1 MALPTL
7 ADKID
12 AVEDKLEKENIISEI
27 ASAVFRSAKIST
39 EAVAKFAVAPS
50 VPQMVDEVL
59 EDLKSGSIQKFNQAM
74 DKLDKLVR
82 TLGIDLKKYNKE
94 LANFAE
100 KREEKII
107 KSEEKIQTL
116 REKNIVAQIEKSG
129 DITILSQKEIEK
141 KQDELKKTEKR
152 ISDLE
157 KKIAKDTKQVQDPGL
172 FDKKLRTTA
181 QFNKKQEIIKDTE
194 ELEQAKKERDQAKQV
209 LGDRGEEPSG
219 IIQNVRGGMD
229 TVADYLPDQLVEI
242 GSAFKEGL
250 MAPFTAI
257 QELGQQFGQ
266 LLKPLKL
273 LRPLFKGIIGSLKK
287 FALGL
292 KASVVAFLP
301 YLAIAALVVLALGAL
316 FLILKK
322 FKDKFGS
329 EKDNKFDMGP
339 QETDVLDEDAP
350 VAAENNFGSRMQ
362 RKTFVIGGFGTGKE
376 AEFIKPDD
384 PRYDEL
390 YEQKFG
396 KPAPKEGQVYM
407 GDGKSAILPLSS
419 DGRVNPFEMRNKP
432 PVLFDNPLK
441 DLAPVEKTETGG
453 SAQVNNVVQNS
464 NTNNSTV
471 AATGAGSPQN
481 NDYQAFLYRESVS
494 A

>member
-27 ASAVFRSAKIST
+27 ANAVFRSAKIST

-194 ELEQAKKERDQAKQV
+194 ELEQAKKERDQARQV

-287 FALGL
+287 FAAGL
-292 KASVVAFLP
+292 MASVVAMLP
-301 YLAIAALVVLALGAL
+301 QIAIAGLIVLALGGL
-316 FLILKK
+316 YLMLKK
-322 FKDKFGS
+322 AQEFFGKDDKTGL
-329 EKDNKFDMGP
+329 EDYGEDIGG
-339 QETDVLDEDAP
+339 ETP
-350 VAAENNFGSRMQ
+350 VAEEGDVSSKKMR
-362 RKTFVIGGFGTGKE
+362 TYVYDPDSKE
-376 AEFIKPDD
+376 MIMGDD
-384 PRYDEL
+384 PRYDEV
-390 YEQKFG
+390 YKKVTG
-396 KPAPKEGQVYM
+396 KEAPKQNEFFI
-407 GDGKSAILPLSS
+407 DGERKILPMTDDGQLIKSGNFMENRMSLKSPENLKPVDTSS
-419 DGRVNPFEMRNKP
+419 ESKNQASIVDGSVKTINNNATYTGTGLNGARDRDLE
-432 PVLFDNPLK
+432 LFHMAHPLY
-441 DLAPVEKTETGG
+441 A
-453 SAQVNNVVQNS
+453 S
-464 NTNNSTV
+464 
-471 AATGAGSPQN
+471 
-481 NDYQAFLYRESVS
+481 
-494 A
+494 

>member
-116 REKNIVAQIEKSG
+116 KEKNIIAEIEKSG
-129 DITILSQKEIEK
+129 DIKILSNKEIETRKNELDILENNIK
-141 KQDELKKTEKR
+141 KLEKTLEKDRKVLQESDKLKTRAQSNKKEEVIQNAAKLDEMKKTRDKEK
-152 ISDLE
+152 E
-157 KKIAKDTKQVQDPGL
+157 
-172 FDKKLRTTA
+172 
-181 QFNKKQEIIKDTE
+181 
-194 ELEQAKKERDQAKQV
+194 V
-209 LGDRGEEPSG
+209 LGDRGEEQPG
-219 IIQNVRGGMD
+219 IIQRVSGGMD

-257 QELGQQFGQ
+257 QELGMQFGQ

-273 LRPLFKGIIGSLKK
+273 LKPLFSGIIGSLRK
-287 FALGL
+287 FAGGL
-292 KASVVAFLP
+292 KASVIAFLP
-301 YLAIAALVVLALGAL
+301 YLAIGALVIAALTALYLAFKKAKDFFSIQKDGPSESGLG
-316 FLILKK
+316 
-322 FKDKFGS
+322 GS
-329 EKDNKFDMGP
+329 QDTDLPMETPVADENDFSSRVQRKAIVD
-339 QETDVLDEDAP
+339 QET
-350 VAAENNFGSRMQ
+350 
-362 RKTFVIGGFGTGKE
+362 KE
-376 AEFIKPDD
+376 IIQPDD
-384 PRYDEL
+384 PRYDKI
-390 YEQKFG
+390 YERDRG
-396 KPAPKEGQVYM
+396 VPAPVQGQVYM
-407 GDGKSAILPLSS
+407 GDGQTAILPLSS
-419 DGRVNPFEMRNKP
+419 DGKVNPFELRNMKP
-432 PVLFDNPLK
+432 EDMKLKPNELLKPVDTSSESKNQASIVDGSVKTINNNATYTGTGLNGARDRDLELFHMAHPLY
-441 DLAPVEKTETGG
+441 A
-453 SAQVNNVVQNS
+453 S
-464 NTNNSTV
+464 
-471 AATGAGSPQN
+471 
-481 NDYQAFLYRESVS
+481 
-494 A
+494 